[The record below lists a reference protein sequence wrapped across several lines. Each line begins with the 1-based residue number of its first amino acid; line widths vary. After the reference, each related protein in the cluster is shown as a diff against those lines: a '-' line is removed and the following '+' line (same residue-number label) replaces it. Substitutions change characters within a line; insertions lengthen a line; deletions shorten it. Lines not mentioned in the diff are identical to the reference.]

1 MVSEVT
7 WPKVRENLTDE
18 QSAITADWNQF
29 LTEVKPSRFE
39 WLTRFDHAF
48 TGRSSPAGRR
58 TLEIGVGSG
67 NHLPYEP
74 DGEHVA
80 LEASSPLAAQIPS
93 REGLSVVAAD
103 CEQRLLW
110 EDDSFDR
117 VLAIHLLEHLSN
129 LNLPT
134 YAAPRID

>member
-1 MVSEVT
+1 M
-7 WPKVRENLTDE
+7 
-18 QSAITADWNQF
+18 ADWINQF

-48 TGRSSPAGRR
+48 TARSSLAGRR
-58 TLEIGVGSG
+58 TPEIGVGSG
-67 NHLPYEP
+67 THLPYEP
-74 DGEHVA
+74 DGEYVA
-80 LEASSPLAAQIPS
+80 LEASSQLAAQIPS

-103 CEQRLLW
+103 CEQRLPW

-117 VLAIHLLEHLSN
+117 VLAIHLLEHLYN

-134 YAAPRID
+134 SAASRID